1 MSISEIDAIAYTRGP
16 GMYACLGV
24 SAASAKALGAGFGKP
39 VIGIHH
45 MVRPYIDRDSADGVA
60 SACSDSPFN

>member
-1 MSISEIDAIAYTRGP
+1 MWQPRAIKKALQEAKINISEIDAIAYTRGP

-24 SAASAKALGAGFGKP
+24 SAASAKALAAGFGKP

-45 MVRPYIDRDSADGVA
+45 MVSPYK
-60 SACSDSPFN
+60 

>member
-1 MSISEIDAIAYTRGP
+1 MNISEIDAIAYTRGP

-24 SAASAKALGAGFGKP
+24 SAASAKALGAGYGMP

-45 MVRPYIDRDSADGVA
+45 MVGRCNDLADE
-60 SACSDSPFN
+60 